1 MMPVSILAVDYDPEF
16 GDLTSGTA
24 EAEGPWTGEKRPDQ
38 FLVALTRSP
47 RWTSSI

>member
-1 MMPVSILAVDYDPEF
+1 MMPVSILAVDDDPEF

-24 EAEGPWTGEKRPDQ
+24 EAEGLAWTGEKKPDQ

-47 RWTSSI
+47 RWT